1 MFNEYNLLI
10 SRHFELEYLHPHFVL
25 NIRKEKLFP
34 KSDYLLTDHEMAA
47 IKFSFFYHNFFQSV
61 LKWSRIITK
70 CYLFC
75 NYFGTCD
82 LWSYNVQFKGR
93 ILAHMRIVQEIKK
106 NKRSTCIKFHII
118 CLSLLRTISCIRK
131 YRRLSNTNIRVL

>member
-1 MFNEYNLLI
+1 MNITCWYHDILN
-10 SRHFELEYLHPHFVL
+10 L
-25 NIRKEKLFP
+25 NIYTLILFWIFEK
-34 KSDYLLTDHEMAA
+34 KSCSQNQIIFWLIMKWQPSSLV
-47 IKFSFFYHNFFQSV
+47 FFYHNFFQSV